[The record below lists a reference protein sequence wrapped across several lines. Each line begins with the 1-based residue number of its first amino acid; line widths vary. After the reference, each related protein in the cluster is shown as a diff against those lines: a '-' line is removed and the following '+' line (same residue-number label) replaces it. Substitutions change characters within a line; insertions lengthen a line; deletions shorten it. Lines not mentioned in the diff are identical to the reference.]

1 MVCNDCC
8 FNRVVFL
15 LGEKVLI
22 GFSDQQKQEFIDA
35 LNQIMPYGKYKGNR
49 MYELPGH
56 YLAWFNRQG
65 FPDNKLG
72 RQMALVFELDH
83 NALKHLFSQYFER
96 E

>member
-1 MVCNDCC
+1 MFD
-8 FNRVVFL
+8 FNQ
-15 LGEKVLI
+15 
-22 GFSDQQKQEFIDA
+22 QQKQEFIGA
-35 LNQIMPYGKYKGNR
+35 LNQIMPFGKYKGHR

-83 NALKHLFSQYFER
+83 NDLKHLFARYFDR
-96 E
+96 K